1 MPYNINSLKI
11 DPNTNTITFIDKIAC
26 KMVNIILVGDDANE
40 TIIKKE
46 FYVISIISQII
57 WKCKISNTIKTIK
70 KNNLEQTICTKVRKE
85 KNNIIDTW
93 RYFALDL
100 FKILS
105 ALKVK
110 MVFNLN
116 QSKVFRCDIGFV
128 FSPSFLLVCLVKF
141 VLL

>member
-93 RYFALDL
+93 RYFAL
-100 FKILS
+100 
-105 ALKVK
+105 
-110 MVFNLN
+110 
-116 QSKVFRCDIGFV
+116 
-128 FSPSFLLVCLVKF
+128 KF
-141 VLL
+141 V